1 MKPAIK
7 DIKDYQS
14 LDEIRQ
20 RKDEV
25 LKELQK
31 DSTQVSTLWN
41 EIFLKKDET
50 SKADYIASLVSNGIM
65 AFDAF
70 MLIRKLMNGYKFFSG
85 KRKKKKR

>member
-14 LDEIRQ
+14 LEEIRQ

-25 LKELQK
+25 LNELQK
-31 DSTQVSTLWN
+31 DTMQFSTLWN

-50 SKADYIASLVSNGIM
+50 SKADYIASLVSNGII

-70 MLIRKLMNGYKFFSG
+70 MLIRKLMNSYRFLSG

>member
-25 LKELQK
+25 LRELQK

-70 MLIRKLMNGYKFFSG
+70 MLIQKLMNGYKFFSG
-85 KRKKKKR
+85 KRKKKR